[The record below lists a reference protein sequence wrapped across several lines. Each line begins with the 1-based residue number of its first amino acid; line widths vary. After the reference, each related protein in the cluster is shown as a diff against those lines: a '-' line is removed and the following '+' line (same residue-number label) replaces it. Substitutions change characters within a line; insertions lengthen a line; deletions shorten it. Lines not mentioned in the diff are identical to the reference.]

1 MKSKQVLDIK
11 QVQNLQKLG
20 LKFEDTLM
28 YWARCVDNNPRSA
41 THYGKWVLVKG
52 KQAQTVGLQHWEFI
66 PAYTLQDI
74 LDLLPVIIKPQD
86 NKLELRIKRF
96 VFDSGIK
103 YAVLYEKQ
111 DYIDWYVMQS
121 DSVLIDAAYDMLCW
135 CLENGYIRKE
145 AQNENSK

>member
-1 MKSKQVLDIK
+1 MTKQVLD
-11 QVQNLQKLG
+11 VQQMQHLQELG
-20 LKFEDTLM
+20 LKLKETML
-28 YWARCVDNNPRSA
+28 YWARCVDNNPRAA
-41 THYGKWVLVKG
+41 THYGKWVLIKG
-52 KQAQTVGLQHWEFI
+52 NNAQTVGLMHWEFI